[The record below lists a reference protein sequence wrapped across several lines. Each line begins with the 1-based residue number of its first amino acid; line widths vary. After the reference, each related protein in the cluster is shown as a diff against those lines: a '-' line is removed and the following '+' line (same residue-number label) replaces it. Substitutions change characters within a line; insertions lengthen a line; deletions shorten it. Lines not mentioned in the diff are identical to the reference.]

1 MKGEK
6 LAWYRLASHLKMTV
20 NRLQQEMTSTE
31 FVEWQIRLCDEVNE
45 FHRED
50 YYWANIAYIVAQS
63 NSSKDVKFD
72 PFILKFKTDSSE
84 STKTD
89 SDVKL
94 QNSKNFWF
102 GITSGIPQ
110 KGK

>member
-20 NRLQQEMTSTE
+20 NRLQQEM
-31 FVEWQIRLCDEVNE
+31 NE